1 MKTEVKK
8 LDSSKVEINISVEG
22 DIVKN
27 KFEDVFKKIGQEAKV
42 KGFRPGHTPRDIL
55 EKEFSGFA
63 HEQVLKEL
71 IPELYDQAVNKE
83 LLHVLDMPEISEV
96 KLDRASLSF
105 RAQVDVVPEI
115 GVKNYKGV
123 KVDYKKVTV
132 TPDEV
137 KRNIDSL
144 KESKKVDALDDG
156 FAKTLGYP
164 NLAELEKAV
173 ERQISTQK
181 ANSQH
186 QEVER
191 QIIDSLSKGLDFKL
205 PQSLVNKQ
213 QEELVRQAKV
223 ELALRGMP
231 KDTIAQK
238 EEMLNKEFELQ
249 AKNQVRVY
257 LILADIAKKEN
268 IPAGDTMSQKVME
281 FLFKEAAWNIIE
293 S

>member
-55 EKEFSGFA
+55 EKEFLNLA

-71 IPELYDQAVNKE
+71 IPELYGQAVDKE
-83 LLHVLDMPEISEV
+83 FLHVLDMPEISEV
-96 KLDRASLSF
+96 KLDRGSLSF
-105 RAQVDVVPEI
+105 RAQVDVIPEI

-123 KVDYKKVTV
+123 KVDYKKITV

-144 KESKKVDALDDG
+144 KESKKIDALDDG

-164 NLAELEKAV
+164 NLAELEIAV

-186 QEVER
+186 QDIER
-191 QIIDSLSKGLDFKL
+191 QVIDSLSKGLDFKL

-223 ELALRGMP
+223 ELVFRGMP

-238 EEMLNKEFELQ
+238 EEMLRKEFEPQ
-249 AKNQVRVY
+249 AKNQVKVY
-257 LILADIAKKEN
+257 LILADIAEKEN